1 MNAGR
6 DGKVGKAAGS
16 RVEGIPKIEQ
26 VGKPVTGWLNHQHI
40 NNDHW
45 VKPTHRQKLPQCGM
59 RKIVVVLAVLLVLMP
74 ASVASAHDPIILTS
88 EQTTPASGPL
98 LVDGTISFALYGSL
112 ESSTDTRGFR
122 VQFQEDDPLYLSIL
136 IPDLAPENELGNDL
150 LPTLEVLDPTGA
162 VSTFEPTERVTFAEP
177 YTGTNYVQLL
187 EYEGVALGGVYE
199 ITIKGK
205 AASRFTVSVGK
216 IEQFGT
222 AVEDIDNR
230 DLGVAGVMTWYAPP
244 AVVPAETSTAPAS
257 DNSTAVLLVVLVAMG
272 VAVLFGVR
280 VLKARKQQQP

>member
-1 MNAGR
+1 
-6 DGKVGKAAGS
+6 
-16 RVEGIPKIEQ
+16 
-26 VGKPVTGWLNHQHI
+26 
-40 NNDHW
+40 
-45 VKPTHRQKLPQCGM
+45 M
-59 RKIVVVLAVLLVLMP
+59 RKFVVVLVALLVLMP

-187 EYEGVALGGVYE
+187 EYEGVALGGIYE

-230 DLGVAGVMTWYAPP
+230 DLGVAGVMDWYASEDVMDTD
-244 AVVPAETSTAPAS
+244 VVTPAETSTAPAS

-272 VAVLFGVR
+272 VAVLVGVR